1 MNKIKLAVC
10 GIFVLALMQA
20 CNRKPAVVDADT
32 WITGT
37 AKFAA
42 DESFEPI
49 VSQEEGVFKAIDTAA
64 NPIILYR
71 PETDVLRLLL
81 NDSVRVA
88 ILSRGL
94 DSNEIKILTAHN
106 LAPDTRCFAIDA
118 VAIIVN
124 QASNDTLITVNELRK
139 MLSGQTKSDKNIVF
153 DNEKSSLVR
162 YLKDLTGANNFKP
175 KSVFALKSN
184 KEVIRYVSTHPDA
197 LGITGF
203 SWLDD
208 PDADYA
214 DAVSKTKIVAVRD
227 EDNKQYPTQYFK
239 PSQTSLALK
248 QYPLSRG
255 LYIVNCTDRQGLG
268 TGFAAFITSER
279 GQRIILRSGL
289 LPDSIPPREIVIK
302 KSLN

>member
-1 MNKIKLAVC
+1 
-10 GIFVLALMQA
+10 
-20 CNRKPAVVDADT
+20 
-32 WITGT
+32 
-37 AKFAA
+37 
-42 DESFEPI
+42 
-49 VSQEEGVFKAIDTAA
+49 
-64 NPIILYR
+64 
-71 PETDVLRLLL
+71 
-81 NDSVRVA
+81 
-88 ILSRGL
+88 
-94 DSNEIKILTAHN
+94 

>member
-10 GIFVLALMQA
+10 GIFALALMQA

-49 VSQEEGVFKAIDTAA
+49 VGQEVEVFKAIDTAA

-94 DSNEIKILTAHN
+94 DSNEIKILTARN

-162 YLKDLTGANNFKP
+162 YLKDLAGTNNFKP

-184 KEVIRYVSTHPDA
+184 KEVIRYVSTHPNA